1 MPAGTQRL
9 TEKKNILP
17 EDIFSYNNDL
27 FYECIKQAY
36 GNDIAELFS
45 FQVIRNAGLLLDTSC
60 EDILLVLQ
68 QESDDI
74 DTLKKMCCFEVAGNK
89 YQVKLGVKLTINN
102 LIQSLKL
109 KQEQKQIKKRKRYSN
124 QGLAS
129 NTNSVT
135 PLNQAQTQDTL
146 TPLESTLSSSLT
158 TNISFIQSTST
169 PMQRK
174 LDELGHTADIE
185 ERIDRRWVIHNDA
198 ERACLEQ
205 GIDYFLA
212 INKSSINTYT
222 CVLSC
227 KCHARFKLPRF
238 GKENNLVHGEISS
251 SNQSKTL
258 HSVATSSGI
267 ESQQVKKAAH
277 TTTSKR
283 IRPQSGRHGVIK
295 KRVQNLTPN
304 TMDILQL
311 TELTDDMM
319 NSSHDDFN
327 DFIETALNNDLYDL
341 FRLQSV
347 RDMSSLSSITVDE
360 LTAVL
365 SYDIV
370 ELSSIKRILGFVST
384 DGKFHLRIGFR
395 VTLQRLISLIK
406 SKTNSYDNLIQ
417 QFALLLFIL
426 GGRNCYEFLRLN
438 LPAALPHISNVELL
452 MRNNEQRILECE
464 FRFQLIKEYY
474 QSNNCNYVLSSEDA
488 TRCISRIDYV
498 AQSNIFIGF
507 SSYLVN

>member
-45 FQVIRNAGLLLDTSC
+45 FQAIRNAGLLLDTSC

-74 DTLKKMCCFEVAGNK
+74 DALKKMCCFEVAGNK

-227 KCHARFKLPRF
+227 KCHARFKLPVMAPGF
-238 GKENNLVHGEISS
+238 LK
-251 SNQSKTL
+251 
-258 HSVATSSGI
+258 
-267 ESQQVKKAAH
+267 
-277 TTTSKR
+277 
-283 IRPQSGRHGVIK
+283 
-295 KRVQNLTPN
+295 
-304 TMDILQL
+304 
-311 TELTDDMM
+311 
-319 NSSHDDFN
+319 
-327 DFIETALNNDLYDL
+327 
-341 FRLQSV
+341 
-347 RDMSSLSSITVDE
+347 MSSF
-360 LTAVL
+360 
-365 SYDIV
+365 Y
-370 ELSSIKRILGFVST
+370 R
-384 DGKFHLRIGFR
+384 HL
-395 VTLQRLISLIK
+395 
-406 SKTNSYDNLIQ
+406 
-417 QFALLLFIL
+417 
-426 GGRNCYEFLRLN
+426 
-438 LPAALPHISNVELL
+438 
-452 MRNNEQRILECE
+452 
-464 FRFQLIKEYY
+464 KEK
-474 QSNNCNYVLSSEDA
+474 
-488 TRCISRIDYV
+488 
-498 AQSNIFIGF
+498 
-507 SSYLVN
+507 